1 MFATGSSHPGTLEL
15 ASTSMG
21 RPLYI
26 YYEMEKRYWFITLTE
41 QLLKQISY
49 QQQKT
54 DIFMYVNIH
63 MHYLPAHIHWLTFPR
78 ANYLACF

>member
-1 MFATGSSHPGTLEL
+1 MFATSSLHPGTLEL
-15 ASTSMG
+15 ASASTG
-21 RPLYI
+21 RPLCI
-26 YYEMEKRYWFITLTE
+26 YYEMEKRYWFIILTK
-41 QLLKQISY
+41 QLLKQTSY

-63 MHYLPAHIHWLTFPR
+63 MHYLPAQIQWLTFPR